1 MAKKLGINEAVI
13 EAALAHAKSG
23 PLKGAYDRTEF
34 MDQRRVAVQRW
45 ADYLDALRVGG
56 KVVKMKNA

>member
-1 MAKKLGINEAVI
+1 MVEKLGIDEAVI

-34 MDQRRVAVQRW
+34 MDQRRVAAQRW
-45 ADYLDALRVGG
+45 ADYLDALRAGS
-56 KVVKMKNA
+56 KVVKMKAA

>member
-1 MAKKLGINEAVI
+1 MI

-34 MDQRRVAVQRW
+34 MDQRRVAAQRW
-45 ADYLDALRVGG
+45 ADYLDMLRAGG
-56 KVVKMKNA
+56 KVLKIKAA